1 MTRFYDLLRRG
12 ATIDAA
18 AAGAGLD
25 RELAAVMVDHY
36 ERAGLIELSGASAC
50 TDCPST
56 DPAAPRSFGCAA
68 CPFAGRNA
76 ERRPGTGGGS
86 ATLQG

>member
-1 MTRFYDLLRRG
+1 VTRFYDLLTRG

-25 RELAAVMVDHY
+25 RELAAVMVDHF
-36 ERAGLIELSGASAC
+36 ERAGLIGRASAC

-56 DPAAPRSFGCAA
+56 NPAAPRRFGCAA

>member
-56 DPAAPRSFGCAA
+56 NPAGRRLGCAG

-76 ERRPGTGGGS
+76 ERRPGTSGGS